1 MRFVCLGLF
10 VGLMA
15 LSAYADGHKQSE
27 RGSQR
32 GERFAAADA
41 DGDGVISKSEFM
53 ALAEKRFDK
62 MDTDGNGALSKAEM
76 RPRKRRSSG
85 YGQR

>member
-1 MRFVCLGLF
+1 MRFVCLGLL

-15 LSAYADGHKQSE
+15 MPALADGHKQSE
-27 RGSQR
+27 RSGQR
-32 GERFAAADA
+32 GDRFAAADA
-41 DGDGVISKSEFM
+41 NGDGVISKSEFI

-62 MDTDGNGALSKAEM
+62 MDADGNGSLSKAEM
-76 RPRKRRSSG
+76 RPRKHRSSG

>member
-1 MRFVCLGLF
+1 MRFVCLGLL
-10 VGLMA
+10 VGLTAIPA
-15 LSAYADGHKQSE
+15 LADGHKHSE
-27 RGSQR
+27 RSGQR

-53 ALAEKRFDK
+53 ALAEKRFEK
-62 MDTDGNGALSKAEM
+62 MDADGNGALSKAEM
-76 RPRKRRSSG
+76 RPRKRRGSG